1 MKNINENLLIVLHI
15 KIIRRGVVVL
25 IHLYTHND
33 LDGLG
38 CGILAKL
45 AFGEEI
51 EVHYNSVARL
61 NPQVERFLEAAKH
74 DNGKKDVL
82 WITDLTVNEANSKKI
97 DQFVK
102 AGGKAQFLDHH
113 KTALNLNEYSWARVL
128 VAYDDGKL
136 TSATSLFYDY
146 LLENNSITASE
157 SLNEFVEL
165 IRQYDTWDW
174 EKNNL
179 LKAKQLND
187 LFSLLSLDEFETRM
201 IERLKNEELFEFNEF
216 EQQILKMEEDKI
228 NRYIRKK
235 NRELVQTFIGDH
247 CVGIVHA
254 EMYHSELGNELG
266 KENNHLDYIAI
277 LNVGGKKVSFRTIHD
292 HIDVSEV
299 AGGFGGGGHVKASGC
314 TMTDKAFDLFV
325 KEVFPLDPSRIDAP
339 KNQHNVKSNPA
350 GCLYENFKKE
360 KWFIKQNNN
369 ENWVIERD
377 YKQLPISFPSF
388 IEAEHFVKR
397 QYTAALSRDD
407 QYSDYLKH
415 MKKGHS

>member
-1 MKNINENLLIVLHI
+1 M
-15 KIIRRGVVVL
+15 

-45 AFGEEI
+45 ALGEEV

-61 NPQVERFLEAAKH
+61 NPQVERFLEWTKN
-74 DNGKKDVL
+74 DEDKKNDVL

-97 DQFVK
+97 EQFVK
-102 AGGKAQFLDHH
+102 NGGKAQFLDHH
-113 KTALNLNEYSWARVL
+113 KTALHLNQYSWAKVL
-128 VAYDDGKL
+128 VSYDDGKL
-136 TSATSLFYDY
+136 TSATTLFYDY
-146 LLENNSITASE
+146 LLEQEFISANE

-174 EKNNL
+174 EKTGL

-201 IERLKNEELFEFNEF
+201 IERLKSEENFTFNEF

-235 NRELVQTFIGDH
+235 NRELIQTFIGEH

-266 KENNHLDYIAI
+266 KENHHLDYIAI
-277 LNVGGKKVSFRTIHD
+277 LNMGGRKVSFRTIHD
-292 HIDVSEV
+292 HTDVSEV
-299 AGGFGGGGHVKASGC
+299 AGKFGGGGHVKASGC
-314 TMTDKAFDLFV
+314 TMTDHAFDLFV
-325 KEVFPLDPSRIDAP
+325 KEIFPLEPSKIDAP
-339 KNQHNVKSNPA
+339 KNQHNVKNNPK
-350 GCLYENFKKE
+350 GCLYENQNKE
-360 KWFIKQNNN
+360 KWFIKQNEN
-369 ENWVIERD
+369 ENWIVEHNH
-377 YKQLPISFPSF
+377 KLLPTSFATF
-388 IEAEHFVKR
+388 NEAERFVKR
-397 QYTAALSRDD
+397 QYNAALSRDD
-407 QYSDYLKH
+407 QYAEYIKE
-415 MKKGHS
+415 MKKSKS

>member
-1 MKNINENLLIVLHI
+1 M
-15 KIIRRGVVVL
+15 IRRGVVGL

-61 NPQVERFLEAAKH
+61 NPQVERFLENAKH
-74 DNGKKDVL
+74 GDGERDVL

-97 DQFVK
+97 DGFVK
-102 AGGKAQFLDHH
+102 SGGKAQFLDHH
-113 KTALNLNEYSWARVL
+113 KTGLHLNEYSWAKV
-128 VAYDDGKL
+128 VVSYDDGKL
-136 TSATSLFYDY
+136 TSATTLFYDY
-146 LLENNSITASE
+146 LLENNWITASG

-174 EKNNL
+174 EKNDNI
-179 LKAKQLND
+179 KAKQLND

-201 IERLKNEELFEFNEF
+201 IERLNNEEVFSFNEF

-247 CVGIVHA
+247 CIGIVHA

-266 KENNHLDYIAI
+266 KENSHLDYIAI
-277 LNVGGKKVSFRTIHD
+277 LNMGGKKVSFRTIHD

-299 AGGFGGGGHVKASGC
+299 AGRFGGGGHVKASGC
-314 TMTDKAFDLFV
+314 TMTDHAFELFV
-325 KEVFPLDPSRIDAP
+325 KEVFPIEPSKLDAP
-339 KNQHNVKSNPA
+339 KNQHNVKNNPA

-360 KWFIKQNNN
+360 KWFIKQSDN
-369 ENWVIERD
+369 ENWVIEHAQ
-377 YKQLPISFPSF
+377 KLLPISFPSF
-388 IEAEHFVKR
+388 IEAESFVKR
-397 QYTAALSRDD
+397 QYTAALTRDD
-407 QYSDYLKH
+407 QYIEYIKH
-415 MKKGHS
+415 MKKNHS